1 MERHPITCH
10 ILDTTRGK
18 PAENVLCQ
26 IYRIANVPGGPDHGA
41 TSESV
46 AVGKARTN
54 KDGRVALWSLDRP
67 FPEFTE
73 KPLPGVYKI
82 RFETEQYF
90 VTAANGDAEKAKSF
104 FPFVDVHFTV
114 PSPADAHYHI
124 PLLLS
129 NYSYSTYRGS

>member
-10 ILDTTRGK
+10 ILDTTRGR

-26 IYRIANVPGGPDHGA
+26 IYRIGNVSGGSQKA
-41 TSESV
+41 TSETQ
-46 AVGKARTN
+46 ALGKARTN
-54 KDGRVALWSLDRP
+54 KDGRVALWTLENS
-67 FPEFTE
+67 FPEFTSA
-73 KPLPGVYKI
+73 PLPGVYKI